1 MDGFGEDKPRIAI
14 CEDEF
19 IVALDIKNFLQRNG
33 YDVVGTFP
41 AAEELLALAESLNLD
56 LVLMDIHLQ
65 GAMDGLEAASI
76 LLERWT
82 IPVILLT
89 AYADSPTIERAKLT
103 HPYAYILKP
112 YDERELK
119 TAIAIGLYRASMER
133 RLKTSEERYRIIF
146 EDGLVP
152 ALLVDHSGQVMES
165 NRAFSRLAHGE
176 NSLDRI
182 FSDDSELNELFLA
195 MKENKVYGPR
205 EISVQQPDGK
215 HAWALFIAAPLELAG
230 TGTCYQCQALDTTER
245 KELLDQLIHAQKL
258 SALGRFA
265 GGVAHDFNNVLTAIM
280 GYSNLMR
287 ADLEDGISG
296 LEELDGIDQAAKRAA
311 GLARQLLLFS
321 RRNEAE
327 PVRFSLPGMALGME
341 RMLNRLVGDSA
352 SLAVRAKE
360 SGQLIQAD
368 RTRIEQA
375 VMNLVVNARDAMSD
389 GGRITIITDSL
400 ETKTEIQGTLE
411 TIPAGLWC
419 YIEVRDEG
427 SGIDPKNLSRIFE
440 PFFTTKPP
448 DQGTGLG
455 LSMVATVVRQA
466 GGHVI
471 VNSKKGAGT
480 SFRLLFPQAG
490 IASPASKTAAN
501 TNQLDS
507 SGFARKYRDGLH
519 VLLVEYDD
527 SVQAI
532 VEVILERAGCHVVPA
547 SHPGEA
553 LLRAEQLARKPDLL
567 VTDYTMPL
575 MGGPELARRLRTTIP
590 GLPAL
595 HLRGTEG
602 EGATTPASSNDYFMD
617 KPFTELE
624 LLTMIEAILNDRPE
638 KEPELLFDV

>member
-1 MDGFGEDKPRIAI
+1 
-14 CEDEF
+14 
-19 IVALDIKNFLQRNG
+19 
-33 YDVVGTFP
+33 
-41 AAEELLALAESLNLD
+41 
-56 LVLMDIHLQ
+56 
-65 GAMDGLEAASI
+65 
-76 LLERWT
+76 
-82 IPVILLT
+82 
-89 AYADSPTIERAKLT
+89 
-103 HPYAYILKP
+103 
-112 YDERELK
+112 
-119 TAIAIGLYRASMER
+119 
-133 RLKTSEERYRIIF
+133 
-146 EDGLVP
+146 
-152 ALLVDHSGQVMES
+152 
-165 NRAFSRLAHGE
+165 
-176 NSLDRI
+176 
-182 FSDDSELNELFLA
+182 
-195 MKENKVYGPR
+195 
-205 EISVQQPDGK
+205 
-215 HAWALFIAAPLELAG
+215 
-230 TGTCYQCQALDTTER
+230 
-245 KELLDQLIHAQKL
+245 
-258 SALGRFA
+258 
-265 GGVAHDFNNVLTAIM
+265 
-280 GYSNLMR
+280 
-287 ADLEDGISG
+287 
-296 LEELDGIDQAAKRAA
+296 
-311 GLARQLLLFS
+311 
-321 RRNEAE
+321 
-327 PVRFSLPGMALGME
+327 
-341 RMLNRLVGDSA
+341 MLNRLVGDSA

-360 SGQLIQAD
+360 GGQLIQAD

-490 IASPASKTAAN
+490 IASPASKTAAS

-507 SGFARKYRDGLH
+507 SGFERKYRDGLH

-624 LLTMIEAILNDRPE
+624 LLTMIEAMLNDRPE